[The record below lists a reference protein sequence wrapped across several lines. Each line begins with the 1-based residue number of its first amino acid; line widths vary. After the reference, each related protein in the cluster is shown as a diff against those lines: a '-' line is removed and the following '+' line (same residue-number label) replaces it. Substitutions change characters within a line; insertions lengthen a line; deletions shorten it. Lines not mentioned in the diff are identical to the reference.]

1 MLRKLRAFLA
11 ALLLVPVLTTNA
23 SAFTTESDDALNPSR
38 PKSGWCVTY
47 WNGSW
52 IMYPC

>member
-1 MLRKLRAFLA
+1 MMRKLRTFLV
-11 ALLLVPVLTTNA
+11 ALLMIPVLSSNA
-23 SAFTTESDDALNPSR
+23 SAFTADADDIFDSSR
-38 PKSGWCVTY
+38 PKSAWCVTY